1 MFCLKFAEFRP
12 SRCPNGC
19 QRRGGHPGGR
29 VCQQNRNYDQREAH
43 RRMPRRP
50 HPLGARW
57 PVDARGRAAVMT
69 PIIAMTPRAPR
80 RELPTKD
87 QRSGGAVTCYNVNL
101 GFREFQI
108 SVHQNLNPAEGRSQ
122 SNPDIPRDRRGG
134 AFRYRSH
141 WVRARQRCALVYS
154 ARAPPHRDALTRSR
168 RPPRSRR
175 RRRMLA
181 CFVRRAHA
189 HLTGVPA
196 DRLPGALLP
205 PCLRQQDRPPP

>member
-134 AFRYRSH
+134 AFRQRVH
-141 WVRARQRCALVYS
+141 MGHNGARQAKRPTRTVCA
-154 ARAPPHRDALTRSR
+154 ARASCTGCTGPEKASLWYRHGSNDGR
-168 RPPRSRR
+168 RTA
-175 RRRMLA
+175 ME
-181 CFVRRAHA
+181 RAHI
-189 HLTGVPA
+189 TGSV
-196 DRLPGALLP
+196 LISNGA
-205 PCLRQQDRPPP
+205 